1 MITIPEVAYWTPG
14 VITVFVIMN
23 TIVLASI
30 VVFIVGVTRDW
41 HPGLLAFCVVTVIS
55 LGAFGN
61 IITQS
66 VASDAQLA
74 TIETEKVE
82 ALEELGYDE
91 VTLDRYGSYIAS
103 KDGEFVRLYLES
115 TGNRTYEV
123 LEGKKP

>member
-30 VVFIVGVTRDW
+30 VVFIVGVVRDW
-41 HPGLLAFCVVTVIS
+41 HPGLVVVSFFVAAFIGV
-55 LGAFGN
+55 LGNLYMN
-61 IITQS
+61 IE
-66 VASDAQLA
+66 ASDTQAA
-74 TIETEKVE
+74 IIAHSKVE